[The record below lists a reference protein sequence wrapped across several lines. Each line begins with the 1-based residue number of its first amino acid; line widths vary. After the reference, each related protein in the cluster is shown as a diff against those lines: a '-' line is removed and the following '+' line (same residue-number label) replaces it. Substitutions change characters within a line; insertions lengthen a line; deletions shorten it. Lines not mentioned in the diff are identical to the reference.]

1 MMPIPDPLARVRSAL
16 ADRYRIER
24 ELGRGGMAT
33 VYLAHDLKHER
44 EVAVKALHPELA
56 AYLGAER
63 FLREIRIAARL
74 THPHILPLHDSG
86 EAGGVLFYV
95 MPFVEGESLRDLL
108 RRVKQLPVD
117 QALRITREVADALMY
132 AHGHNVVHRD
142 IKPENILLEA
152 EHAVVADFGIARA
165 VGAAGGERLTETG
178 LAVGTPAYMSPEQA
192 AGDTDVDGRSD
203 LYSLGCVLYEMLA
216 GQPPFTGPTAEII
229 VRQHLLAEAPNVT
242 RLRPAV
248 PPPLEFALKRAMAKT
263 PADRFSSTGQFAE
276 ALAAALPAAA
286 TPDAAPPAVIFT
298 SQESTVRLSKRRKP
312 WLVALVLVAV
322 VALLGLVEIF
332 TKAGRILW
340 ARSRAIP
347 LIQEHITAGDW
358 EAAHRLAARVDGI
371 LPKDKTVAAMRAVF
385 ADTMRIEGT
394 PAGAQVY
401 RKAYSAGLDE
411 WQLLGAAPIRHAVLP
426 RLPVVSQF
434 RFDAP
439 SFATGFEIGAASPG
453 GRGMPPVV
461 RFALAREGTI
471 PEGMVLVLGGVVQP
485 GIPQLPTVS
494 TELADFYLD
503 RLEVTNREYQVFV
516 DSGGYR
522 RRDLWQH
529 PFEVDGGRLTWEA
542 AMERFVDQ
550 TGRPGPASWEASRYP
565 SGRADHPVAGVSW
578 YEAAAYARFRGKR
591 LPNVFQWSH
600 AARFEA
606 SGAIVS
612 ASNIDR
618 VRDGT
623 APVGS
628 FGGMSASGTVDMAG
642 NVREWC
648 LNESKSASGRYI
660 LGGGWNDPSFTFF
673 ESAIHSPFD
682 RGPTNG
688 IRLVRPVHGQSED
701 TAADRPMEPI
711 FRDYRTERPVPD
723 ETFRFYRRLFAY
735 DPSPLDSRLEGRDST
750 AQWIHEKVSYDA
762 GYGGERMAAYVLLPP
777 SARPPYQAVVYFPGS
792 NSLRARSSETLL
804 GVGIFDFLVQGG
816 RAVIYPVYKGTYE
829 RDDGTRFSD
838 PDPSNRYKE
847 HVIQW
852 QREVSRTV
860 DYLGT
865 RSDIDTTKVAYLG
878 FSWGGRLGGVVLA
891 IEPRFKAAVL
901 NVAGL
906 NFRSAQP
913 EVDDINYMPR
923 VRTPVLMLN
932 GLHDNTFPLET
943 GARPMFDLLGTPPEH
958 KRHVIA
964 GGVHYVPRTTLIR
977 ETLAWLDRYLGP
989 VR

>member
-1 MMPIPDPLARVRSAL
+1 MAIPDPLSRVRDAL
-16 ADRYRIER
+16 VERYRIER

-33 VYLAHDLKHER
+33 VYLAHDLKHDR
-44 EVAVKALHPELA
+44 LVAVKALHPELA

-117 QALRITREVADALMY
+117 QALRVTGEVADALMY
-132 AHGHNVVHRD
+132 AHRHDVVHRD

-152 EHAVVADFGIARA
+152 GHAVVADFGIARA
-165 VGAAGGERLTETG
+165 VGAAGGEKLTETG

-192 AGDTDVDGRSD
+192 AGGPDVDGRSD

-229 VRQHLLAEAPNVT
+229 VRQHLLTEVPNVT
-242 RLRPAV
+242 RFRPAV
-248 PPPLEFALKRAMAKT
+248 GPQLESALRRALAKT
-263 PADRFSSTGQFAE
+263 PADRFDSTGQFAE
-276 ALAAALPAAA
+276 ALMAAQPAAA
-286 TPDAAPPAVIFT
+286 TPEAVPAASAVPH
-298 SQESTVRLSKRRKP
+298 QEPSVRVGKRRNA
-312 WLVALVLVAV
+312 WRLALAMLAV
-322 VALLGLVEIF
+322 VALLGLLEML

-347 LIQEHITAGDW
+347 SIQEHIATGEW
-358 EAAHRLAARVDGI
+358 EAAHRLAARVEGI
-371 LPKDKTVAAMRAVF
+371 IPNDETLAAMRAEF

-401 RKAYSAGLDE
+401 RKPYTAGPEE
-411 WQLLGAAPIRHAVLP
+411 WQLLGAAPIRHALLP

-439 SFATGFEIGAASPG
+439 AFASGFEIGAASPG
-453 GRGMPPVV
+453 GRGGPPII
-461 RFALAREGTI
+461 RFALARAGTV
-471 PEGMVLVLGGVVQP
+471 PEGMVMVLGGRVQP
-485 GIPQLPTVS
+485 GIPQLPTISV
-494 TELADFYLD
+494 ELGDFYLD
-503 RLEVTNREYQVFV
+503 RLEVTNRKYQEFV

-529 PFEVDGGRLTWEA
+529 PFELDGRRLTWEA

-550 TGRPGPASWEASRYP
+550 TGRQGPASWEAGRYP
-565 SGRADHPVAGVSW
+565 AGRADHPVAGVSW

-660 LGGGWNDPSFTFF
+660 LGGGWNDPSFAFY
-673 ESAIHSPFD
+673 ESAIHSPFH
-682 RGPTNG
+682 RGHTNG
-688 IRLVRPVHGQSED
+688 IRLVRPVAGQGED
-701 TAADRPMEPI
+701 AAADRPIEPI
-711 FRDYRTERPVPD
+711 FRDYRAERPVPD

-735 DPSPLDSRLEGRDST
+735 DPAPLDARLEGRDST
-750 AQWIHEKVSYDA
+750 ALWIREKVSYDA
-762 GYGGERMAAYVLLPP
+762 GYSGERVTAHVLLPLRM
-777 SARPPYQAVVYFPGS
+777 RPPYQAVVFFPGS
-792 NSLRARSSETLL
+792 NTLRARSSETLL
-804 GVGIFDFLVQGG
+804 GVGLFDYLVQGG

-847 HVIQW
+847 HVVQW
-852 QREVSRTV
+852 QREVSRTL
-860 DYLGT
+860 DYLAT
-865 RSDIDTTKVAYLG
+865 RSDIDTARVGYLG
-878 FSWGGRLGGVVLA
+878 FSWGGRLAGVVLA

-923 VRTPVLMLN
+923 VQTPVLMLN

-943 GARPMFDLLGTPPEH
+943 AARPMFDLLGTPLEH

-964 GGVHYVPRTTLIR
+964 DGVHYVPRTTLIR
-977 ETLAWLDRYLGP
+977 ETLGWLDRYLGP
-989 VR
+989 VQ

>member
-1 MMPIPDPLARVRSAL
+1 MATPDPLARVRGAL

-44 EVAVKALHPELA
+44 QVAVKALHPELA

-74 THPHILPLHDSG
+74 THPNILPLHDSG
-86 EAGGVLFYV
+86 DVGGVLFYV

-132 AHGHNVVHRD
+132 AHKHDVVHRD

-152 EHAVVADFGIARA
+152 GHAVVADFGIARA
-165 VGAAGGERLTETG
+165 VGAAGGDKLTETG

-192 AGDTDVDGRSD
+192 TAGPDVDGRSD

-229 VRQHLLAEAPNVT
+229 VRQHLLAEAPDVT
-242 RLRPAV
+242 RMRPAV
-248 PPPLEFALKRAMAKT
+248 PPQLESALRRAMAKT
-263 PADRFSSTGQFAE
+263 PADRFNSTGEFAE
-276 ALAAALPAAA
+276 ALTAALPATA
-286 TPDAAPPAVIFT
+286 TPDAVRAAVVSPRQET
-298 SQESTVRLSKRRKP
+298 SARPGQRRKR
-312 WLVALVLVAV
+312 WRVALGLVAV
-322 VALLGLVEIF
+322 VALLGLLEIF

-347 LIQEHITAGDW
+347 SIQAHIAAGDW
-358 EAAHRLAARVDGI
+358 EAAHRLAALVDGI
-371 LPKDKTVAAMRAVF
+371 IPNDKTVAAMRAEF

-394 PAGAQVY
+394 PAGARVY
-401 RKAYSAGLDE
+401 RKPYTAGAGE
-411 WQLLGAAPIRHAVLP
+411 WQLLGAAPIRYAVLP

-439 SFATGFEIGAASPG
+439 SFTTGFEIGAASPG
-453 GRGMPPVV
+453 GRGTPPVV
-461 RFALAREGTI
+461 RFALARDGTV
-471 PEGMVLVLGGVVQP
+471 PEGMVLVLGGRVQP

-494 TELADFYLD
+494 VDLPDFYLD

-522 RRDLWQH
+522 RRDLWEH
-529 PFEVDGGRLTWEA
+529 PFELDGRRLAWEA
-542 AMERFVDQ
+542 AIERLVDQ
-550 TGRPGPASWEASRYP
+550 TGRPGPASWEAGRYQ
-565 SGRADHPVAGVSW
+565 GGQADHPVAGVSW

-606 SGAIVS
+606 SGAIVA
-612 ASNIDR
+612 ASNIER
-618 VRDGT
+618 VSDGT

-648 LNESKSASGRYI
+648 LNESKSATGRYI

-688 IRLVRPVHGQSED
+688 IRLVRPVAGQGED
-701 TAADRPMEPI
+701 PTADRPIEPI
-711 FRDYRTERPVPD
+711 FRDYRVERPVPD
-723 ETFRFYRRLFAY
+723 ETFRFYRRLFTY
-735 DPSPLDSRLEGRDST
+735 DPSPLDSRLEGRDTT
-750 AQWIHEKVSYDA
+750 AQWIREKVSYDA
-762 GYGGERMAAYVLLPP
+762 ASGGERVTAYVLLPIRG
-777 SARPPYQAVVYFPGS
+777 RPPYQAVVFFPGS
-792 NSLRARSSETLL
+792 NTLRARSSDTLL
-804 GVGIFDFLVQGG
+804 SVGLFDYLVQGG

-847 HVIQW
+847 HVVQW
-852 QREVSRTV
+852 QREVSRTL

-865 RSDIDTTKVAYLG
+865 RSDIDTSRASYLG
-878 FSWGGRLGGVVLA
+878 FSWGGRMAGVVLA

-923 VRTPVLMLN
+923 VQTPVLMLN

-943 GARPMFDLLGTPPEH
+943 GARPMFDLLGTPQEH

-964 GGVHYVPRTTLIR
+964 PGVHYVPRTTLIR

>member
-1 MMPIPDPLARVRSAL
+1 VTEPLAERLKAAL
-16 ADRYRIER
+16 SGRYTLER

-44 EVAVKALHPELA
+44 QVAVKALHPELT

-132 AHGHNVVHRD
+132 AHGHDVVHRD

-165 VGAAGGERLTETG
+165 IGAAGGEKLTETG

-192 AGDTDVDGRSD
+192 AGGSDVDGRSD

-216 GQPPFTGPTAEII
+216 GQPPFTGPTAESV
-229 VRQHLLAEAPNVT
+229 VRQHLMAESPNVT

-248 PPPLEFALKRAMAKT
+248 PPRLESALKRAMAKT
-263 PADRFSSTGQFAE
+263 PADRFNSTGEFAE

-286 TPDAAPPAVIFT
+286 TPDATPAAVVFPR
-298 SQESTVRLSKRRKP
+298 QESGVRLGKRRKAWFVP
-312 WLVALVLVAV
+312 VALAAVL
-322 VALLGLVEIF
+322 ALLGLVEAF

-340 ARSRAIP
+340 ARSRVIP
-347 LIQEHITAGDW
+347 SIQEHITTGDW
-358 EAAHRLAARVDGI
+358 EAAHRLAARLDGI
-371 LPKDKTVAAMRAVF
+371 IPNDPTVAALRAEF

-394 PAGAQVY
+394 PAGARVY
-401 RKAYSAGLDE
+401 RRPYTAGPDE

-439 SFATGFEIGAASPG
+439 AFATGFEIGAASPG

-461 RFALAREGTI
+461 RFALARDGTV
-471 PEGMVLVLGGVVQP
+471 PEGMVLVLGARVQP

-494 TELADFYLD
+494 AELGDFYLD
-503 RLEVTNREYQVFV
+503 RLEVTNREYQMFV

-529 PFEVDGGRLTWEA
+529 PFELEGRRLTWEA

-550 TGRPGPASWEASRYP
+550 TGRPGPAGWEAGRYP
-565 SGRADHPVAGVSW
+565 GGRADHPVAGVSW

-660 LGGGWNDPSFTFF
+660 LGGGWNDPSYTFF
-673 ESAIHSPFD
+673 ESAIHPPFD

-688 IRLVRPVHGQSED
+688 IRLVRPVPGQGED
-701 TAADRPMEPI
+701 ATADRPIEPI
-711 FRDYRTERPVPD
+711 FRDYRAERPVPD
-723 ETFRFYRRLFAY
+723 ETFRFYRRLFTY
-735 DPSPLDSRLEGRDST
+735 DPSPVEARLEGRDST
-750 AQWIHEKVSYDA
+750 AQWIREKVSYDA
-762 GYGGERMAAYVLLPP
+762 GYGGERVTAYVLLPAGAP
-777 SARPPYQAVVYFPGS
+777 PPYQAVVYFPGS
-792 NSLRARSSETLL
+792 NTLRARSSDTLL

-847 HVIQW
+847 HVVQW
-852 QREVSRTV
+852 QREVSRTL

-865 RSDIDTTKVAYLG
+865 RSDIDTTKVGYLG
-878 FSWGGRLGGVVLA
+878 FSWGGRIGGVVLA

-923 VRTPVLMLN
+923 VQTPVLMLN

-943 GARPMFDLLGTPPEH
+943 AARPMFDLLGTVPEH